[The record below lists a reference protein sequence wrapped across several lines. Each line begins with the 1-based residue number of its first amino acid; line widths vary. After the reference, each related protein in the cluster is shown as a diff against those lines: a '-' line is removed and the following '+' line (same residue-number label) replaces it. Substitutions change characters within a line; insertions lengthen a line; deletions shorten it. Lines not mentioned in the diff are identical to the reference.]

1 MDKLPEGVSSDNQIE
16 DGNCPLIERR
26 RFLQHAFLAVVA
38 ASLPLPACKKISR
51 QNQSADQIHENSSD
65 SLPKVEYLPVKEI
78 EVPELPK
85 EIDLKDLDSIAVRFN
100 NELKQKLSD
109 PNISS
114 LDMRGKIYDIC
125 VAILIS
131 INPLFS
137 EFFNQ
142 RRSEF
147 LSDRYNLLK
156 YFNKFLLR
164 QKSYLYVNFNDGQYN
179 LFSVTDVHE
188 VKINNKNAAK
198 SVTLGSGIRGSD
210 ITQGGVNPEM
220 PDVIHLWPLKFQSI
234 YKQYDA
240 LPEKRDVGKFISE
253 CEKGIQYHEAV
264 HVYLEDLF
272 PTKGKATQ
280 IKARLNRAYEVKPGL
295 DISLDG
301 TYDVFE
307 LHELCAIGVQF
318 ARAQDPHQAILF
330 ISGDDPVYRLALKLL
345 TLATIK
351 YASANSEFKRKNIE
365 DLDNQRSSVK
375 LNDIRLFYLGENN
388 PEVLNKAGRDM
399 FEIGKRALE
408 ALFSR

>member
-1 MDKLPEGVSSDNQIE
+1 
-16 DGNCPLIERR
+16 
-26 RFLQHAFLAVVA
+26 
-38 ASLPLPACKKISR
+38 
-51 QNQSADQIHENSSD
+51 
-65 SLPKVEYLPVKEI
+65 
-78 EVPELPK
+78 
-85 EIDLKDLDSIAVRFN
+85 
-100 NELKQKLSD
+100 
-109 PNISS
+109 
-114 LDMRGKIYDIC
+114 
-125 VAILIS
+125 
-131 INPLFS
+131 
-137 EFFNQ
+137 
-142 RRSEF
+142 
-147 LSDRYNLLK
+147 
-156 YFNKFLLR
+156 
-164 QKSYLYVNFNDGQYN
+164 VNFNDGQYN